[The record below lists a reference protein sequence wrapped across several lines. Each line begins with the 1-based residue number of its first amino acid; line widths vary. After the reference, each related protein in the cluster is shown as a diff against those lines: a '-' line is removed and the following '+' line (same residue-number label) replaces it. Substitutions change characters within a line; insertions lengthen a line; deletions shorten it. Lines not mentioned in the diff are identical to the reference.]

1 MAAVF
6 ANKSFTIN
14 DWRVD
19 PALNRL
25 SRADEVVKI
34 DPQNMKVLEL
44 LASRRGE
51 VVSQSEIEESA
62 WAGVLVTPNSVY
74 QSIAQL
80 RRALGDDKSHPKYIE
95 TIARKGYR
103 CIGTV
108 SVPESI
114 APIHEPSPATPNSN
128 QLSGKT
134 PSAPEWPQR
143 ASVGMTLVM
152 LLLLATYH
160 VRQASSAIDDLEFP
174 IRLTSSTS
182 KPVRA
187 QVSLELGNAASYSGD
202 PRLGAEHYDSA
213 LALAR
218 QSYAADDPFVAHVL
232 IQKAKA
238 VLAIDEDEHAKALAE
253 EAIGIL
259 QKSVPI
265 NHPEFIEARLVYG
278 KALLYTGDTARAG
291 EQMRTALDQA
301 RRLYGER
308 DTSTL
313 YAYGSLAELHLAGEE
328 WSRAEERAREVL
340 AAFARVFR
348 ENDAHTISHYH
359 SVLARSLYGQKRYVE
374 AIEEARNALR
384 ILSKVGPEQ
393 DPYVAAALQIL
404 ADSLSQVGEYD
415 EAELVSRRCLSTL
428 KLLAAEPWRVARA
441 ESTLAEA
448 LLYKG
453 ELEEAERKLLFAKRS
468 LQKADDYSGSMALL
482 ETERR
487 LATLERMKASIRE
500 ASI

>member
-19 PALNRL
+19 PELNRL

-44 LASRRGE
+44 LASRPGE
-51 VVSQSEIEESA
+51 VISQSEIEEAA
-62 WAGVLVTPNSVY
+62 WAGVIVTPNSVY
-74 QSIAQL
+74 QSIAQI
-80 RRALGDDKSHPKYIE
+80 RRALGDDKSHPRYIE

-108 SVPESI
+108 SALERI
-114 APIHEPSPATPNSN
+114 TPIHEPSPATPTSN
-128 QLSGKT
+128 QFRGKRFL
-134 PSAPEWPQR
+134 APEWPQR
-143 ASVGMTLVM
+143 AALGMTIVI
-152 LLLLATYH
+152 LLIATYH
-160 VRQASSAIDDLEFP
+160 VREASSAIEGFEFP

-187 QVSLELGNAASYSGD
+187 QVALELGDAASYSGD
-202 PRLGAEHYDSA
+202 PHLAAEHYDSA

-218 QSYAADDPFVAHVL
+218 QSYVADDPFVAHVL
-232 IQKAKA
+232 TQKAKA

-259 QKSVPI
+259 HTSVPI
-265 NHPEFIEARLVYG
+265 NHPNFIEARLVYG

-291 EQMRTALDQA
+291 ELMRTALDQA
-301 RRLYGER
+301 RLLYGER

-328 WSRAEERAREVL
+328 WSRAEETAREVL
-340 AAFARVFR
+340 GAFATVFR
-348 ENDAHTISHYH
+348 EDDAQTISHYH

-374 AIEEARNALR
+374 AIEEARNALG
-384 ILSKVGPEQ
+384 ILSRIGPEQ

-415 EAELVSRRCLSTL
+415 EAELVSRRCLSIL
-428 KLLAAEPWRVARA
+428 KLLSAEPWRVARA

-453 ELEEAERKLLFAKRS
+453 EMEEAERKLLFAKRS

-487 LATLERMKASIRE
+487 LATLEQMKASIRE
-500 ASI
+500 SKLN